1 MNSAH
6 PTDNKWNNYYHNI
19 IMPTK
24 IPDLEVSI
32 SHIFG
37 LQSRTK
43 YLQNFQ
49 TLMASYPFARPD
61 LWVRICPS
69 HNQHTTNEITNTI
82 VYFNNRRRQMAAHM
96 KSDNRE
102 NNTTISSNMVPLF
115 HLSFA
120 FIYDYPPPP
129 LHTSFITKTTLRTSY
144 WKLRMHGDSNNE
156 SWNL

>member
-1 MNSAH
+1 
-6 PTDNKWNNYYHNI
+6 
-19 IMPTK
+19 
-24 IPDLEVSI
+24 
-32 SHIFG
+32 
-37 LQSRTK
+37 
-43 YLQNFQ
+43 
-49 TLMASYPFARPD
+49 MASYPFARPD
-61 LWVRICPS
+61 LWFRICPS
-69 HNQHTTNEITNTI
+69 HNLHTTNDTTITR

-129 LHTSFITKTTLRTSY
+129 LHISFITKTTLCTSY

-156 SWNL
+156 CWNLYALIKITMQWEFCWWMHYKFLTCHTAYTIIKK